1 MPLYLKTYIH
11 IIKNAVILQQNIMQS
26 VPRKKTDRLD
36 ASNFLYTDG
45 AFKFNQKN
53 KTTLLMLIFCSG

>member
-1 MPLYLKTYIH
+1 MSSSTEY
-11 IIKNAVILQQNIMQS
+11 NAIGSSQ
-26 VPRKKTDRLD
+26 KTDCLD